1 MSNKVPMVILAI
13 AEMTLKD
20 IEQVAYAIDTRR
32 KLLDRINIS
41 MLKLDQIVEFE
52 CKKDIIL
59 SGTITRIKQN
69 KVLITTPIQGYWY
82 VEPSKIVRIT
92 NHSY

>member
-13 AEMTLKD
+13 SEMTLKD
-20 IEQVAYAIDTRR
+20 IEQVADAIDTRR

-52 CKKDIIL
+52 CKKIL

-82 VEPSKIVRIT
+82 VEPSKIVRIR

>member
-20 IEQVAYAIDTRR
+20 IEQVADAIDTRR

-69 KVLITTPIQGYWY
+69 KVLITNGLKFHLQLQEMP
-82 VEPSKIVRIT
+82 
-92 NHSY
+92 